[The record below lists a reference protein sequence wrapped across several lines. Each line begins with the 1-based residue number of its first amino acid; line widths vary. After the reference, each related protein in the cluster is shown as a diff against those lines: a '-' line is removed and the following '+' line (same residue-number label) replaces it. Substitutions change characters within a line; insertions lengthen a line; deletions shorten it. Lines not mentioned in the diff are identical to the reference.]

1 MACKENKSVYAN
13 FLSTDLKRQAPSN
26 KQIVISGGY
35 KDESEER
42 SSHATIDTSQLI

>member
-1 MACKENKSVYAN
+1 MACKENKSDYAN